1 MLQTGWKKTN
11 MSFRKLQL
19 LFISVLSLAG
29 CKSMAEQPMV
39 DAVIKKHSEESMAE
53 IHSIVTQAL
62 NVKKILLAPDA
73 LTQSNRLIIER
84 KMHRTLQ
91 QGVLM
96 GRSEE
101 MPEIFKLKLKGKECI
116 LFHPASNRSWPL
128 LKNQCKTFTSS

>member
-1 MLQTGWKKTN
+1 MRTGEKITN

-19 LFISVLSLAG
+19 LFISILSLAG
-29 CKSMAEQPMV
+29 CKSMAEQPLV
-39 DAVIKKHSEESMAE
+39 DAVIVQQSEESLAE
-53 IHSIVTQAL
+53 LHSIVTQAL
-62 NVKKILLAPDA
+62 NVKKILLAPDV
-73 LTQSNRLIIER
+73 LTHSNRLIIER

-91 QGVLM
+91 QGVVM

-128 LKNQCKTFTSS
+128 LESQCKTFTSS